1 MRVFLLESKRSF
13 DVGSVRSTK
22 VLQTRRPLVAAPS
35 NKAGGEHGA
44 ASELRDSEP
53 QLTTTP
59 ASHTS
64 YDLLLPSTSSSHP
77 TLLMSSLRLLRWD
90 RTPRARGAR
99 RVATRAVDCVQP
111 RWKSECAARLAAVDC
126 VQRSRRN
133 SSRFGLRSGPAASC
147 RTDTGPMAGRGRC
160 AGQAAA

>member
-1 MRVFLLESKRSF
+1 MSCASSGYMCRGNTPSALLPGLECTGRRRDESGLRVFLLESRRSL
-13 DVGSVRSTK
+13 DVGSVRRTK

-77 TLLMSSLRLLRWD
+77 PDIAHVFPEAVALGQVTTGS
-90 RTPRARGAR
+90 RGE
-99 RVATRAVDCVQP
+99 TCCH
-111 RWKSECAARLAAVDC
+111 EGC
-126 VQRSRRN
+126 
-133 SSRFGLRSGPAASC
+133 
-147 RTDTGPMAGRGRC
+147 
-160 AGQAAA
+160 